1 MSGAVAGAMVR
12 LDLRKLYLKDLTFFG
27 CTAQESRVFQAL
39 IGHLA
44 RGEVRPRV
52 AAVFPLQ
59 DLVAAQEM
67 FLARRH
73 VGKLVVVPPA

>member
-1 MSGAVAGAMVR
+1 VAGARVQ
-12 LDLRKLYLKDLTFFG
+12 LDLRQLYLKDLTFFG
-27 CTAQESRVFQAL
+27 CTAQTADVFAAL
-39 IGHLA
+39 IGHIA
-44 RGEVRPRV
+44 RGEVRPLV